1 MFDRQVALLTGIP
14 MPNGELP
21 QILRYEQHQRYKMH
35 EDYFERSYLTN
46 ADGRQRIAT
55 ILLYLSDVDE
65 GGETNFPKGEISREY
80 RDEHGEG
87 ANHVNSECG
96 GSLQAAVK
104 PKKGDALLFFSMDP
118 SSMYEDPLSLHEGCP
133 VVEGT
138 KWSATIWM
146 RQGHFGF
153 KEYSLKPAKCED
165 SHENCESLA
174 KAGECEKNPS
184 YMKPNCKLSCG
195 LCRQCQKGDVLC
207 ERKNRFLEAPR
218 KA

>member
-1 MFDRQVALLTGIP
+1 
-14 MPNGELP
+14 MPNGESP
-21 QILRYEQHQRYKMH
+21 QILRYEQHQRYTKH
-35 EDYFERSYLTN
+35 EDYFDRSYLTN
-46 ADGRQRIAT
+46 ADGRQRTAT

-80 RDEHGEG
+80 RDKHGEG

-96 GSLQAAVK
+96 GYLRAAVK

-118 SSMYEDPLSLHEGCP
+118 SSMYEDRDSLHEGCP

-146 RQGHFGF
+146 HQGHFRD
-153 KEYSLKPAKCED
+153 KEYSTEPAKCED
-165 SHENCESLA
+165 NHENCESWA
-174 KAGECEKNPS
+174 KTGECEKNPS

-207 ERKNRFLEAPR
+207 ERKNRFLEAPK